1 MKHIRPY
8 NESSAE
14 LWHKISY
21 GDLFGHM
28 KGQLV
33 EDFTPKELQL
43 VLGAASTLNWSEV
56 TEYKYRKLREAIPT
70 AFANSMW
77 LPTSSFSELRIHRY
91 DKGEH
96 KWTATLYPR
105 TKSNFLVLQFFVH
118 RSSSPGKMI
127 VFKTNDDYF
136 YVSVSMEVYSGNVQE
151 GYYYCDGI
159 AALVDLIKSLGVNN
173 PLKPV

>member
-8 NESSAE
+8 NESAAE

-21 GDLFGHM
+21 DNLSSHM

-33 EDFTPKELQL
+33 EDFTAKEIQV

-56 TEYKYRKLREAIPT
+56 TEYKYRGVRESVPGAL
-70 AFANSMW
+70 ANFMW
-77 LPTSSFSELRIHRY
+77 LRTSSLSMLRNHRY

-96 KWTATLYPR
+96 NWTSTLHPR
-105 TKSNFLVLQFFVH
+105 IKSNLLKLQFDH
-118 RSSSPGKMI
+118 RSSTYSKML

-136 YVSVSMEVYSGNVQE
+136 YVSVSADYRNTHKDE

-159 AALVDLIKSLGVNN
+159 AALVDLIKTLGLKN
-173 PLKPV
+173 P